1 MKTIGLNSNWYERQQ
16 SITVN
21 QQKKQNL
28 KNMKNELL
36 QNLAEIKI
44 SRRILLKELYDYEA
58 SVYENELNLKGLS
71 ILKER

>member
-44 SRRILLKELYDYEA
+44 SRSILLKELYDYEA